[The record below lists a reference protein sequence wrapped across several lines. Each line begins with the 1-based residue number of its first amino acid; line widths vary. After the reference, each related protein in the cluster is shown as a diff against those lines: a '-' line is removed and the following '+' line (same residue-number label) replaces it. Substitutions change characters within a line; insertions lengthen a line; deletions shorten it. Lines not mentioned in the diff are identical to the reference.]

1 MTPAPD
7 TRSFIAGLPKAE
19 LHVHLVGSAS
29 VPTVLELARRHPD
42 AGVPTDEAALAAFYE
57 FTDFAHFIEV
67 YIAVNSLVRTGAD
80 IEALVVGIAADMAA
94 QQIRYAE
101 VTATPDSHLLVDI
114 PAEDIAVAYTEGR
127 RRALAEHGVE
137 IAWIFDIPGE
147 LGLPSGLR
155 TIEWVEQHAPA
166 GSVGFGLGGPEV
178 GVDRAQFTDVFARA
192 RALGL
197 ASVPHAGETTGP
209 ATVWAALEHLG
220 AVRIG
225 HGISSVGDPAL
236 VAHLAEHGI
245 PLEVCP
251 TSNLRTRAVERI
263 EDHPFVALRD
273 AGVTLTLNSDDPGM
287 FATTLC
293 REYEVAHHVFGVD
306 LHGLAELA
314 RTAVRAS
321 FRGVDGKRALLAEI
335 DAYEAGPKPPETG
348 PTGHGTARETA
359 SGQQPP

>member
-1 MTPAPD
+1 MSTSTID
-7 TRSFIAGLPKAE
+7 MRTFIAGLPKAE

-29 VPTVLELARRHPD
+29 VPTVLELANRYPD
-42 AGVPTDEAALAAFYE
+42 AGVPTDEPALKAFYE
-57 FTDFAHFIEV
+57 FTDFAHFIDV
-67 YIAVNSLVRTGAD
+67 YIAVNSLVRTGED

-147 LGLPSGLR
+147 LGLPSGIR
-155 TIEWVEQHAPA
+155 TIDWVERHAPT
-166 GSVGFGLGGPEV
+166 GSVGFGLGGPEL
-178 GVDRAQFTDVFARA
+178 GVERKQFADVFARA

-209 ATVWAALEHLG
+209 ETVWAALRDLG
-220 AVRIG
+220 ADRIG
-225 HGISSVGDPAL
+225 HGISSAQDPAL
-236 VAHLAEHGI
+236 MAYLAEHGI

-263 EDHPFVALRD
+263 EDHPFPVLRQ
-273 AGVTLTLNSDDPGM
+273 AGVTVTLNTDDPGM
-287 FATTLC
+287 FDTTLC
-293 REYEVAHHVFGVD
+293 GEYELAHEVFGVD
-306 LHGLAELA
+306 AYGLADLA
-314 RTAVRAS
+314 RAAARAS
-321 FRGVDGKRALLAEI
+321 FADPEVKASLVSEI
-335 DAYEAGPKPPETG
+335 DAYEAE
-348 PTGHGTARETA
+348 HLSSA
-359 SGQQPP
+359 